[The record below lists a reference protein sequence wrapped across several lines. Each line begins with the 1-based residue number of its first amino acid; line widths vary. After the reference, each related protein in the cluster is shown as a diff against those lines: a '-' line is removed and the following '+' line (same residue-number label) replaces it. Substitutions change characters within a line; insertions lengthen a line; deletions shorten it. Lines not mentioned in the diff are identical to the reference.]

1 MGFNLGT
8 FLQILKVVG
17 PLVLASVG
25 VPIALVPVILG
36 AIGEAEYFATP
47 HPHMGAEKKIHV
59 LNAVGLATTAVN
71 AVRPGTVVEGYQ
83 TTVSLGIDATI
94 AVINLIQRQKEA
106 NAAVPPVTNTGVA
119 PS

>member
-1 MGFNLGT
+1 MGFNVGA
-8 FLQILKVVG
+8 FLQILKIIG
-17 PLVLASVG
+17 PFILASTG
-25 VPIALVPVILG
+25 VPGLLVPVVLQ
-36 AIGEAEYFATP
+36 AIEEAEHFAAI
-47 HPHMGAEKKIHV
+47 HPHTGAEKKIHV